1 MGHGRDFID
10 QYRIVRLI
18 RSGATCQ
25 IFEAVD
31 GNTNQKVALKVLTIQ
46 ARKSKL
52 ERKNLQ
58 HEYDIASK
66 LEHENVIVV
75 YGVRTTGNDP
85 YLSLEFG
92 QHLNLKQRL
101 RIDKDLMLYRAAV
114 IIEKSA
120 RGLQHL
126 HEHRWVHCDV
136 KPDNFLVDDDGNSKL
151 IDFALC
157 QPSRTGFLAKLF
169 GKPKQ
174 IAGTRSY
181 MSPEQI
187 RREPL
192 DIRSDVSSLGCM

>member
-31 GNTNQKVALKVLTIQ
+31 GNTKQKVALKVLTIQ

-101 RIDKDLMLYRAAV
+101 RIDKDL
-114 IIEKSA
+114 
-120 RGLQHL
+120 
-126 HEHRWVHCDV
+126 
-136 KPDNFLVDDDGNSKL
+136 KL
-151 IDFALC
+151 
-157 QPSRTGFLAKLF
+157 
-169 GKPKQ
+169 
-174 IAGTRSY
+174 
-181 MSPEQI
+181 
-187 RREPL
+187 
-192 DIRSDVSSLGCM
+192 SLIHI